1 MDALTPELFDT
12 LIIANIIIALA
23 LAGVRFY
30 MDLRRPLGRSRRSQ
44 SVNTRPNNTTNDEL
58 TQE

>member
-12 LIIANIIIALA
+12 LIVANIIIALA

-30 MDLRRPLGRSRRSQ
+30 IDLRRPLGRSRRSQ
-44 SVNTRPNNTTNDEL
+44 PVSPRPNNTTND
-58 TQE
+58 